1 MASTYGLYRE
11 LREADPVHWDPF
23 LHAWVV
29 TRYADIVTVLSR
41 FSADR
46 TLTAEKLGGVGRGPL
61 TPIIEVM
68 SQQLLFREAP
78 DPTRLRNLCAAAFT
92 PARVAVLRGH
102 IQDIADSL
110 IDKFIGRGTA
120 DIVADLAAPM

>member
-1 MASTYGLYRE
+1 MDADISLYQLMEPEVMASPYGLYRE

-46 TLTAEKLGGVGRGPL
+46 TLTAGEVGRHGAGGD
-61 TPIIEVM
+61 E
-68 SQQLLFREAP
+68 P
-78 DPTRLRNLCAAAFT
+78 DHSR
-92 PARVAVLRGH
+92 
-102 IQDIADSL
+102 
-110 IDKFIGRGTA
+110 
-120 DIVADLAAPM
+120 